1 MEVIMTSHD
10 PRENLE
16 RLLKERGEDYAG
28 LSRLIGKNAAY
39 IQQFIKRGTPRKLD
53 EEDRRTIAAYLGVS
67 EALLGAPSSDH
78 ASGASDGMIR
88 IPRLDVGASAGHGAI
103 TDSEVAVAHI
113 AFDPKWL
120 RQLCK
125 GGTNNLSFIR
135 VQGDSMTPTLDDGDD
150 ILVDGADGAD
160 RLRDGIYVLRRED
173 TLMVKRLAI
182 NPFAAR
188 ATITSDNPA
197 YPEWR
202 DVALSTLTIIGR
214 VVWAGRRLS

>member
-1 MEVIMTSHD
+1 MTRPD
-10 PRENLE
+10 PRETLE

-67 EALLGAPSSDH
+67 EALLGGPSSEQ
-78 ASGASDGMIR
+78 ASGASGGMIR
-88 IPRLDVGASAGHGAI
+88 VPRLDVGASAGHGAI

-150 ILVDGADGAD
+150 ILVDGADGED

-202 DVALSTLTIIGR
+202 DVDLSTLTIIGR

>member
-1 MEVIMTSHD
+1 MTRQD
-10 PRENLE
+10 PRETLE

-67 EALLGAPSSDH
+67 ETLLGGPASEQS
-78 ASGASDGMIR
+78 SGASGDMIR
-88 IPRLDVGASAGHGAI
+88 VPRLDVGASAGHGAI
-103 TDSEVAVAHI
+103 TESEVAVAHI

-125 GGTNNLSFIR
+125 GGTNSLSFIR
-135 VQGDSMTPTLDDGDD
+135 VQGDSMTPTLADGDD

-202 DVALSTLTIIGR
+202 DVDLSTLTIIGR

>member
-1 MEVIMTSHD
+1 MDSND
-10 PRENLE
+10 PRVALE
-16 RLLKERGEDYAG
+16 RLLKERGEDFAG
-28 LSRLIGKNAAY
+28 LSRLIGKNPAY

-53 EEDRRTIAAYLGVS
+53 EEDRRTIARYLGVS
-67 EALLGAPSSDH
+67 EALLGGPP
-78 ASGASDGMIR
+78 GARSEDSAEGMIKV
-88 IPRLDVGASAGHGAI
+88 PRLDVGASAGHGAI
-103 TDSEVAVAHI
+103 TDGEAAVSHI

-135 VQGDSMTPTLDDGDD
+135 VQGDSMSPTLADGDD

-160 RLRDGIYVLRRED
+160 RLRDGIYVLRRD
-173 TLMVKRLAI
+173 DALMVKRLAI

-197 YPEWR
+197 YPEWK
-202 DVALSTLTIIGR
+202 DIELSTLAIIGR

>member
-1 MEVIMTSHD
+1 MESND
-10 PRENLE
+10 PRFVLE
-16 RLLKERGEDYAG
+16 RLIKERGEDFAG
-28 LSRLIGKNAAY
+28 LSRLIGKNPAY

-53 EEDRRTIAAYLGVS
+53 EDDRRTIARYLGVS
-67 EALLGAPSSDH
+67 ESLLGGPAASRSDDP
-78 ASGASDGMIR
+78 AEGMIKV
-88 IPRLDVGASAGHGAI
+88 PRLDVGASAGHGAI
-103 TDSEVAVAHI
+103 NEGEVAVSHI

-135 VQGDSMTPTLDDGDD
+135 VQGDSMSPTLADGDD

-160 RLRDGIYVLRRED
+160 RLRDGIYVLRRDD

-182 NPFAAR
+182 NPFAAQ

-197 YPEWR
+197 YPEWK
-202 DVALSTLTIIGR
+202 DVQLSTLAIIGR

>member
-1 MEVIMTSHD
+1 MDRVD
-10 PRENLE
+10 PREALA
-16 RLLKERGEDYAG
+16 RLLKERGEDFAG
-28 LSRLIGKNAAY
+28 LSRLIGKNPAY

-53 EEDRRTIAAYLGVS
+53 EDDRRTIARYLGVS
-67 EALLGAPSSDH
+67 EALLGGP
-78 ASGASDGMIR
+78 ASQERDESTDGMIKV
-88 IPRLDVGASAGHGAI
+88 PRLDVGASAGHGAI
-103 TDSEVAVAHI
+103 NESEAAISHI

-125 GGTNNLSFIR
+125 GSTNHLSFIR
-135 VQGDSMTPTLDDGDD
+135 VEGDSMSPTLADGDD

-182 NPFAAR
+182 NPFDSR
-188 ATITSDNPA
+188 ATIKSDNPA
-197 YPEWR
+197 YPEWK
-202 DVALSTLTIIGR
+202 DCELSTLAIIGR

>member
-1 MEVIMTSHD
+1 MDRIDS
-10 PRENLE
+10 REALA
-16 RLLKERGEDYAG
+16 RLIKERGEDFAG
-28 LSRLIGKNAAY
+28 LSRLIGKNPAY

-53 EEDRRTIAAYLGVS
+53 EDDRRTIARYLGVS
-67 EALLGAPSSDH
+67 EAELGGPSGLEKD
-78 ASGASDGMIR
+78 GPTDGMIKV
-88 IPRLDVGASAGHGAI
+88 PRLDVGASAGHGAI
-103 TDSEVAVAHI
+103 NDAEVAVSHI

-125 GGTNNLSFIR
+125 GSTNNLSFIQ
-135 VQGDSMTPTLDDGDD
+135 VQGDSMSPTLADGDE

-202 DVALSTLTIIGR
+202 DIELSTLAIIGR

>member
-1 MEVIMTSHD
+1 MDRID
-10 PRENLE
+10 PREALA
-16 RLLKERGEDYAG
+16 RLLKERGEDFAG
-28 LSRLIGKNAAY
+28 LSRLIGKNPAY

-53 EEDRRTIAAYLGVS
+53 EEDRRTIARFLGVS
-67 EALLGAPSSDH
+67 ETLLGGPAGQKGDD
-78 ASGASDGMIR
+78 ATEGMVKV
-88 IPRLDVGASAGHGAI
+88 PRLDVGASAGHGALNEG
-103 TDSEVAVAHI
+103 EVAVSHI

-135 VQGDSMTPTLDDGDD
+135 VQGDSMSPTLADGDD

-188 ATITSDNPA
+188 ATVTSDNPA
-197 YPEWR
+197 YPEWK
-202 DVALSTLTIIGR
+202 DIELSTLAIIGR